1 MDVRGCQSCLL
12 YAYSTYF
19 IVFVSSLLSLYGV
32 VYDTCRSRLQHVR
45 VVVRVAGT
53 PNIYRAIELHNV
65 DPIWTCLIKS
75 RSKDQNT
82 LHKYK
87 YKRMQ

>member
-1 MDVRGCQSCLL
+1 M
-12 YAYSTYF
+12 F
-19 IVFVSSLLSLYGV
+19 FSSLLLLYGV
-32 VYDTCRSRLQHVR
+32 VYDTCSSRLQHVR
-45 VVVRVAGT
+45 VVVWVAGT
-53 PNIYRAIELHNV
+53 LNVYRAIELHNV

-82 LHKYK
+82 LYKYK